1 MKITLKHYGVTY
13 SIETKEDDFDAAEMI
28 NTFNNLMLC
37 AGFSEKSVQNAIL
50 DAAEEIRFNIDREQM
65 SVNKN

>member
-13 SIETKEDDFDAAEMI
+13 SIETKTDDFDATEMI

-37 AGFSEKSVQNAIL
+37 AGWQQSSIDNAIMAL
-50 DAAEEIRFNIDREQM
+50 NEEIEL
-65 SVNKN
+65 